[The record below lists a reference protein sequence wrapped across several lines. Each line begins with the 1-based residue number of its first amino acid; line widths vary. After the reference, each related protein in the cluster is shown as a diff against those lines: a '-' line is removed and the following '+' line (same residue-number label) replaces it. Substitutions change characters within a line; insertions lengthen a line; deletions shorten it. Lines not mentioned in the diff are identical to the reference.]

1 MGLFIPYSFVCYSF
15 MCIKMASVQGTYPD
29 QSWAHALPGFFK
41 ENVKPSLNERAFL
54 IPRENVAIPDIVS
67 KSTVG
72 MVNDRGFI
80 DKTPT
85 RMNTI
90 RNYILNPSSYVAR
103 LHPHDLTSGT
113 GGIENLSNLYR
124 FGQPTP
130 FSNAIDFADVE
141 YWGSRELQ
149 KDRLDP
155 LSNGYAVR
163 VLGESGMQL
172 QAQMREDQENAR
184 IRELYRQNMYTLQA
198 NRMEERTRGDGG
210 DNPLVDNRAQAERQL
225 EAEADAE
232 RQVDEEAA
240 AAATAEED
248 PDEIEAFRRSE
259 STLFPPVD
267 TSSFSPVANRTRG
280 RRRLAAE
287 AEAEAA
293 QRAAQTQVD
302 TNEDEGEDEG
312 EDGGAGGAVQQPQ
325 QASAATQTTADEDL
339 LARTVA
345 NGEARPGIAN
355 ANVALPSNSMADD
368 PKGRAV
374 LAIKDLLYG
383 RLARRTFA
391 NVNTTPGVSFSNT
404 LIPTSF
410 ASPSDI
416 FRSGLGGSS
425 RLDNSNTNR
434 SLVDSHEQASNAQ
447 FNAFLGKR
455 NNVAASADTAAIAS
469 TSNHFIRNRN
479 DETYDGNGQTPREMV
494 GMGGVEYVA
503 PLRIRETSNAVL
515 SAVSPALIDNVRVGA
530 RPSPAAVTGPLSAR
544 DRIHKRKH
552 GF

>member
-198 NRMEERTRGDGG
+198 NRMEERNRGDGG
-210 DNPLVDNRAQAERQL
+210 DIAPIDNSAQAARQAEAGAAADAGVAVPLAQGPQLRRSERIRL
-225 EAEADAE
+225 REAEAL
-232 RQVDEEAA
+232 Q
-240 AAATAEED
+240 
-248 PDEIEAFRRSE
+248 
-259 STLFPPVD
+259 
-267 TSSFSPVANRTRG
+267 
-280 RRRLAAE
+280 AE
-287 AEAEAA
+287 AERVEQVA
-293 QRAAQTQVD
+293 QD
-302 TNEDEGEDEG
+302 DEDEDYTVDVEEFDDE
-312 EDGGAGGAVQQPQ
+312 EEETNTEASDEAPPQ
-325 QASAATQTTADEDL
+325 QAQTSNISTQTNRVADEDL

-345 NGEARPGIAN
+345 SGEARPGIAN

>member
-1 MGLFIPYSFVCYSF
+1 VGLFIPYSFVCYSF

-198 NRMEERTRGDGG
+198 NRMEERNRGDGG
-210 DNPLVDNRAQAERQL
+210 DIAPIDNSAQAARQAEAGATAAAGVAVPLVQGPELRRSARIAAQAARPAQERD
-225 EAEADAE
+225 EDDEFEDE
-232 RQVDEEAA
+232 NETEDEFDDDEEETNTEAS
-240 AAATAEED
+240 
-248 PDEIEAFRRSE
+248 DEA
-259 STLFPPVD
+259 
-267 TSSFSPVANRTRG
+267 
-280 RRRLAAE
+280 
-287 AEAEAA
+287 
-293 QRAAQTQVD
+293 
-302 TNEDEGEDEG
+302 
-312 EDGGAGGAVQQPQ
+312 PQ
-325 QASAATQTTADEDL
+325 QAQASTQTNSVADEDL
-339 LARTVA
+339 LTQTVA
-345 NGEARPGIAN
+345 SNEVRPGIAN

-416 FRSGLGGSS
+416 FRSGLGGTS

-515 SAVSPALIDNVRVGA
+515 GAVSPALIDNVRVGA

-544 DRIHKRKH
+544 DRIHIRKH